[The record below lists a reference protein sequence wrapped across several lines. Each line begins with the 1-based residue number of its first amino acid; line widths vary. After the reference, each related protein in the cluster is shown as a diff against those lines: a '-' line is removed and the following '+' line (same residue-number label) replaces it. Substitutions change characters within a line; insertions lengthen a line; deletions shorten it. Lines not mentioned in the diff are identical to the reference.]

1 MSPRRPASALALA
14 ACLVHAAGAFAQAPV
29 IDGRDLDERLKRLER
44 LQDSQSLLKLF
55 EEVESLGAE
64 VRELRGQL
72 EVQSHTIDQLQER
85 LRESYLD
92 VDQRLQRVES
102 APPLQTA
109 GAQQQP
115 AAPAPAAPSP
125 PAAPAP
131 AVPQPPSQAPAPP
144 ATGQAPAAPVATPE
158 SEGIDPFEEQ
168 QAYTSAFNLLKSG
181 RYEDAAAALR
191 QFVAAYPAG
200 SYAGNAQYWLGE
212 TYYVTRKFD
221 LAMQEFQRLASIYPN
236 STKLPGALLKI
247 GYIHHE
253 LGDKAEAER
262 VLSDLRARY
271 QDSAAAKL
279 ALKKLQDI
287 RGQ

>member
-1 MSPRRPASALALA
+1 MSPWQPAPALVLA

-44 LQDSQSLLKLF
+44 LLGSQSLLKLF
-55 EEVESLGAE
+55 DEVESLGAE

-72 EVQSHTIDQLQER
+72 EVQSHTIGQLRER
-85 LRESYLD
+85 LRDSYLD

-102 APPLQTA
+102 APQVQTA
-109 GAQQQP
+109 GAQP
-115 AAPAPAAPSP
+115 PAPAAPSAP
-125 PAAPAP
+125 EAAV
-131 AVPQPPSQAPAPP
+131 VPQPSAA
-144 ATGQAPAAPVATPE
+144 AGTGQAPAAPAATPE
-158 SEGIDPFEEQ
+158 PGGIDPFKEQ
-168 QAYTSAFNLLKSG
+168 QAYTEAFNLLKSG
-181 RYEDAAAALR
+181 RYEDAATAFR
-191 QFVAAYPAG
+191 QFIAAYPAG

-212 TYYVTRKFD
+212 THYVTRKFD
-221 LAMQEFQRLASIYPN
+221 LAMQEFQRLASGYPN

-253 LGDKAEAER
+253 FGNEAEAER
-262 VLSDLRARY
+262 VLNDLRARY

-279 ALKKLQDI
+279 ALRKLQEI